1 MPFNVA
7 EDMDRSD
14 KILSVLLP
22 KQGVTALYTPI
33 AIFFATWIFL

>member
-14 KILSVLLP
+14 QILSVLRP
-22 KQGVTALYTPI
+22 KQGVTVVHIPI
-33 AIFFATWIFL
+33 AIFFAAWIFL

>member
-22 KQGVTALYTPI
+22 KQGATALHTPI
-33 AIFFATWIFL
+33 AIFFAAWIFL